1 MEHLDGIDKD
11 ILQSLQEDSA
21 ISNADL
27 AGKVGLS
34 ASACLGRTRS
44 LKKRGIIKKYT
55 AVIDE
60 KKVGFS
66 IIAFTF
72 VTLSPHNRT
81 AAEAFCKQIRNLSQV
96 VECYNITG
104 NWDYLIKIVSP
115 TIEAYRDFIMDS
127 LLTIHAVNKVE
138 TLMVLK
144 CEKQNG
150 ALPFSINTKEQNSEQ

>member
-1 MEHLDGIDKD
+1 MVQLDGIDKE
-11 ILQSLQEDSA
+11 ILRFLQNDSA

-27 AGKVGLS
+27 AEKVGLS
-34 ASACLGRTRS
+34 ASACLGRTRN
-44 LKKRGIIKKYT
+44 LRKRGVIKKYT

-60 KKVGFS
+60 RKVGLS
-66 IIAFTF
+66 IISFTF
-72 VTLSPHNRT
+72 VTLSPHNRA
-81 AAEAFCKQIRNLSQV
+81 AAEAFCERIQNLSQV

-127 LLTIHAVNKVE
+127 LLTIPAVNKVE

-144 CEKQNG
+144 SEKQNG
-150 ALPFSINTKEQNSEQ
+150 ALPFSLDTKENNSEQ

>member
-1 MEHLDGIDKD
+1 MEHLDSIDKD
-11 ILQSLQEDSA
+11 ILRFVQIDSA

-27 AGKVGLS
+27 AEKVGLS
-34 ASACLGRTRS
+34 ASACLGRTKNLR
-44 LKKRGIIKKYT
+44 KKGVIKRYT

-60 KKVGFS
+60 QKVGLS
-66 IIAFTF
+66 IISFTF

-81 AAEAFCKQIRNLSQV
+81 AAEAFCEQIQNLSQV

-127 LLTIHAVNKVE
+127 LLTIPAVNKVE

-144 CEKQNG
+144 SEKQNG
-150 ALPFSINTKEQNSEQ
+150 ALPFSHNTKENSSEH